1 MFDVNLWQEI
11 LATIRKNRLR
21 TFLTGFSVAW
31 GIFML
36 IFLLGA
42 GNGLTNGVR
51 QQFETDATNSM
62 YFWPGRTTKAYKGFQ
77 AGRRIQFENE
87 DLALLENKFSEIELL
102 SGRVYISGGDP
113 IISYGN
119 NYGVFPLIGCHS
131 NYQYIEKVEIEKGR
145 FINDAD
151 NKYSRKVI
159 VIGKNVSKKLFSD
172 DDPLGKYVKVKS
184 TLFQVVGVF
193 EDASKYDNRMVY
205 IPFVSLQNIYNA
217 YNKMHNIS
225 LTLSDMSIPEAVAL
239 EKRMRA
245 HFAHRY
251 QFEESDRN
259 AIYINN
265 TLENFARTMQVF
277 AGIKGFIWIIGIGT
291 IIAGVVGVSNIM
303 LITVTERT
311 TEFGV
316 RKALGATPFS
326 IVLMIVLEAIIITGI
341 AGYIGLVAGVGLL
354 EGISWFLENN
364 VYAGMET
371 SDILFRNPTVNIGLA
386 ISATILLVVLG
397 TLAGAFPARK
407 AARIRPVEALRYE

>member
-51 QQFETDATNSM
+51 AQFERDAVNAM

-77 AGRRIQFENE
+77 AGRRIRFENKDIE
-87 DLALLENKFSEIELL
+87 LLKNKFSEIELI

-113 IISYGN
+113 IISRGN
-119 NYGVFPLIGCHS
+119 NYGTFPLRGCHPD
-131 NYQYIEKVEIEKGR
+131 YQVVENVVITDGR
-145 FINDAD
+145 FVNDAD
-151 NKYSRKVI
+151 NEFSRKVI
-159 VIGKNVSKKLFSD
+159 VIGKDVNTKLFPEGNS
-172 DDPLGKYVKVKS
+172 LGQYVKVKS

-193 EDASKYDNRMVY
+193 EDGSNYDNRCVY
-205 IPFVSLQNIYNA
+205 IPFVTLQNIYNA
-217 YNKMHNIS
+217 FNKVNNIS
-225 LTLSDMSIPEAVAL
+225 VTLSNMSIPESVEL
-239 EKRMRA
+239 EKQMRA
-245 HFAHRY
+245 HFARRY
-251 QFEESDRN
+251 QFEEKDKN
-259 AIYINN
+259 AVYINN
-265 TLENFARTMQVF
+265 SLENYARTMQVF

-303 LITVTERT
+303 LITVKERT
-311 TEFGV
+311 SEFGV

-326 IVLMIVLEAIIITGI
+326 IVSMIVLEAIIITGA

-354 EGISWFLENN
+354 EGISWFLETN
-364 VYAGMET
+364 VYVGMDT

-386 ISATILLVVLG
+386 ISATVLLVVLG
-397 TLAGAFPARK
+397 TLAGVFPARK